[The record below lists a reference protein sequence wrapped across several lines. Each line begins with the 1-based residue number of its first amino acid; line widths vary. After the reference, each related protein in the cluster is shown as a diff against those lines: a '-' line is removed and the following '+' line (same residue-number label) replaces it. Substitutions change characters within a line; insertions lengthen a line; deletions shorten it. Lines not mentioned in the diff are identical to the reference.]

1 MGDKCQSSW
10 PHTELKQEAESKR
23 MSFITD
29 STDIREMFA
38 WAHPMQVLQAT
49 IVYST
54 SLYDSM
60 LWNLYGEEANM
71 VYRCWNTAA
80 KLAWDLPRST
90 FTFLVDRVLTADL
103 PSVRECLLTRYAMF
117 LQGLYS
123 SKTKELRILSSTASS
138 DVRSTTGNNF
148 AKLTRETDL
157 ELRSCR
163 KHKVKE
169 GLFKT
174 TAPIEDE
181 WRAPLLARLLEERR
195 TMFHA
200 EEDMK
205 HLDNMIQIVCSST
218 IE

>member
-1 MGDKCQSSW
+1 M
-10 PHTELKQEAESKR
+10 EQEARSKR

-49 IVYST
+49 TVYST
-54 SLYDSM
+54 SFYGSM

-90 FTFLVDRVLTADL
+90 FTFLVDRVLTAEL

-123 SKTKELRILSSTASS
+123 SNSKELRILSSTASN
-138 DVRSTTGNNF
+138 DVRTTTGSNF
-148 AKLTRETDL
+148 AKLTNETNQDL
-157 ELRSCR
+157 RTCWKQS
-163 KHKVKE
+163 VKKE
-169 GLFKT
+169 VSEIAVPK
-174 TAPIEDE
+174 EEE
-181 WRAPLLARLLEERR
+181 WMAPLPARLLEERR

-200 EEDMK
+200 EEELK
-205 HLDNMIQIVCSST
+205 HLDSMIEMVCSST
-218 IE
+218 FD